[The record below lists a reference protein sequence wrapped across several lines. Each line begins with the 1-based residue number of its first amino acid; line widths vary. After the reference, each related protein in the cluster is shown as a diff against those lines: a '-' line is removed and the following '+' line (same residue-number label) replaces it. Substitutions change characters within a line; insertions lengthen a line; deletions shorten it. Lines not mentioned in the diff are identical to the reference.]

1 MLDRV
6 VRVNRIISTKVA
18 VRSFARL
25 VDAACKLTRIQP
37 LLGSMPLS
45 LPTGADRFFTIYIEN
60 AGHQSDPCVVS
71 ATKTSDR
78 NLPIII
84 RI

>member
-1 MLDRV
+1 MTQADL
-6 VRVNRIISTKVA
+6 
-18 VRSFARL
+18 
-25 VDAACKLTRIQP
+25 
-37 LLGSMPLS
+37 LS

-60 AGHQSDPCVVS
+60 AGHQSDPCAVS

-84 RI
+84 RIQIYQNLVVAYEIKV